1 MNVMKRHK
9 AKARKGTS
17 SRKPKKATRG
27 CTVFSE
33 MKGRTVEKIEL
44 SVSADYHCISIRFL
58 DKTDFTVEIDPCLRF
73 TALHSEWKTGNQRV
87 LKRWATVR
95 GE

>member
-1 MNVMKRHK
+1 MNLMKRLKEK
-9 AKARKGTS
+9 AGKGTS
-17 SRKPKKATRG
+17 SQKPEKATRG

-44 SVSADYHCISIRFL
+44 FVSADYHCISIRFL
-58 DKTDFTVEIDPCLRF
+58 DKTDFTLEIDPCLRF
-73 TALHSEWKTGNQRV
+73 TALHSDWKMGNQRV

>member
-1 MNVMKRHK
+1 MKVMKRHK
-9 AKARKGTS
+9 AQAGKGTS
-17 SRKPKKATRG
+17 SANPKKGTRER
-27 CTVFSE
+27 TVFSE
-33 MKGRTVEKIEL
+33 VKGRTVEKIEL

-73 TALHSEWKTGNQRV
+73 TALHSDWKTGNQRV
-87 LKRWATVR
+87 LKRWATVG